1 MVRGLIG
8 WRGRGGGEEG
18 GGDKSQQQN
27 FCPPLKKTKVMLN
40 LFFYR
45 SGRFLSIAGIK
56 QALLDDVPSS
66 SDESSGTTDSDDK
79 PSNVEDLNYK
89 KERQGQ
95 RRAAHR

>member
-1 MVRGLIG
+1 MEGG
-8 WRGRGGGEEG
+8 EGGEEG
-18 GGDKSQQQN
+18 EETKHSN
-27 FCPPLKKTKVMLN
+27 RTFAHCSKKQKECKIC
-40 LFFYR
+40 FFYR

-66 SDESSGTTDSDDK
+66 SDESRGTTDSDDE
-79 PSNVEDLNYK
+79 PSDVEDLDYK